1 MTEVRRGSD
10 WARFRRGATPWI
22 FLLPWLIGA
31 AVFTIGPAL
40 LGLVMSFTN
49 WNLRFPT
56 QWVGLDNYAE
66 MLTDDYR
73 FWLSLRI
80 TGFYLLISVPLYLVV
95 GLTTALLLNA
105 RVWGI
110 RFFRTI
116 LFMPSVLSGV
126 AVAILWLLLLNPDRG
141 AINTVLRSI
150 GVENPPG
157 WFQDPA
163 WAVQALVIT
172 GLWGVLGNGAIIYL
186 AGLQNISPTMYEA
199 AKIDGAGSWRRFRS
213 VTLPLLTPTLFFML
227 LTSII
232 GAFQVFDTAFTIGR
246 GRGGDSLRF
255 YLIYLWEAGFRDG
268 RLGYAAALSMVLFL
282 IGTLVVIVLLRTQDR
297 WVHYQDEE

>member
-1 MTEVRRGSD
+1 MSTRYARLRRGV
-10 WARFRRGATPWI
+10 TPWI
-22 FLLPWLIGA
+22 FLSPWLIGA
-31 AVFTIGPAL
+31 AAFTIGPAL
-40 LGLVMSFTN
+40 FGLAMSFTS
-49 WNLRFPT
+49 WNLRYPIDF
-56 QWVGLDNYAE
+56 VGLDNYAE

-80 TGFYLLISVPLYLVV
+80 TGLFLLLSVPLYLVV
-95 GLTTALLLNA
+95 GLATALLLNQ

-141 AINTVLRSI
+141 VVNTLLRAV
-150 GVENPPG
+150 GVSDPPG

-186 AGLQNISPTMYEA
+186 AGLQNISPTLYEA
-199 AKIDGAGSWRRFRS
+199 AMIDGAGDWRRFRS
-213 VTLPLLTPTLFFML
+213 VTIPLITTTLFFML

-232 GAFQVFDTAFTIGR
+232 GAFQVFDTAFTINR
-246 GRGGDSLRF
+246 GRSGDSLRF

-282 IGTLVVIVLLRTQDR
+282 IGTVVVIVLLKTQDR

>member
-1 MTEVRRGSD
+1 MRRGVD
-10 WARFRRGATPWI
+10 LARLRRGLTPWI
-22 FLLPWLIGA
+22 FLLPWVVGA
-31 AVFTIGPAL
+31 AAFTIGPAV
-40 LGLVMSFTN
+40 LGLVMSFSN
-49 WNLRFPT
+49 WNLRYPIA
-56 QWVGLDNYAE
+56 WVGLDNYTE

-95 GLTTALLLNA
+95 GLTTALLLNQ

-126 AVAILWLLLLNPDRG
+126 AVAILWLLLLNPDHG
-141 AINTVLRSI
+141 AINTLLEAI
-150 GVENPPG
+150 GVQDPPG

-199 AKIDGAGSWRRFRS
+199 AMIDGAGAWRRFWS
-213 VTLPLLTPTLFFML
+213 VTMPLLTPTLFFML

-232 GAFQVFDTAFTIGR
+232 TAFQVFDTAFTINR
-246 GRGGDSLRF
+246 GRSGDSLRF

-282 IGTLVVIVLLRTQDR
+282 IGTVVVIVLLRTQDR